1 MPSDKDILTAF
12 RDNPEQGGKLLF
24 KRYYKPLVML
34 SSSFLPDNHFAEDV
48 VQDVFYKFIKDRAY
62 LRVLPGTLTTY
73 LTKCV
78 RNDCLNRLRD
88 EKPLSR
94 ADLLQ
99 FDVAEEES
107 TEYSPE
113 LIDKVWQAIDALPAK
128 TRMVVVSIIM
138 LGKKYKEAA
147 EELGVSVNTVK
158 TLLHNGITALRRQF
172 PDSLLL
178 MLFARPIFRKN
189 VETHP

>member
-1 MPSDKDILTAF
+1 MPSDNDILTAF
-12 RDNPEQGGKLLF
+12 KDNPEQGGRLLF

-34 SSSFLPDNHFAEDV
+34 SSSFLSDTHYAEDV

-62 LRVLPGTLTTY
+62 LRIQPGTLTSY

-88 EKPLSR
+88 EKPFSR

-99 FDVAEEES
+99 YDVAEEES
-107 TEYSPE
+107 TEFSAE
-113 LIDKVWQAIDALPAK
+113 LIDKVWQALDALPAK
-128 TRMVVVSIIM
+128 THMVVVSIVM
-138 LGKKYKEAA
+138 LGKKYKETAQ
-147 EELGVSVNTVK
+147 ELGVSVNTVK
-158 TLLHNGITALRRQF
+158 TLLHNGIATLRRQF

-178 MLFARPIFRKN
+178 LVFARPVFRKN
-189 VETHP
+189 VNFSV